1 MYFPYKQYVLKN
13 VASQKYSFPTL
24 KTVCLMHT
32 GAQPIAVELV
42 IEMQIQ
48 APWSLCL

>member
-1 MYFPYKQYVLKN
+1 MYFPYEQYMLKY
-13 VASQKYSFPTL
+13 VASPKYSFPTL

-32 GAQPIAVELV
+32 VAQPVAVELV

-48 APWSLCL
+48 APWSLRL